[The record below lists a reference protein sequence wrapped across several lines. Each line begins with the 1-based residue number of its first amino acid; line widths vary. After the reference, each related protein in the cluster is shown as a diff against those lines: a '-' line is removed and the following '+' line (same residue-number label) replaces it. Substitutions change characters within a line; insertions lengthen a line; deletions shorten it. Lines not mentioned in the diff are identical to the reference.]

1 MSNNRGGSG
10 CLPSIIIAA
19 LVFVIWGAF
28 EIYDES
34 QIGLIKNARE
44 FDEMPNY
51 EHYLK
56 KYPTGRYS
64 KEAYEAVVRL
74 WDEMDFDFFKKYEMD
89 YNVSQGFFD
98 TLIKTDERNY
108 YNSTTCKFAISNY
121 LRLDTVY
128 TDPGFLSN
136 LHDKME
142 AKCRAQYD
150 IAVQINTL
158 DGWMHYLTIVPK
170 DFLFDA
176 QEKYD
181 NLHNEIWG
189 TEESAWAYACEMNK
203 ADTYEEYESLYPDG
217 NHFSEAEKRAVDLR
231 VNSIFGRDHG
241 TLPAMNKTGYGG
253 GTTSTV
259 VVENATSYVLTVFYS
274 GNDGKRLVIQPNGRQ
289 SVVLT
294 NGNYK
299 IAASVNSSSVRSY
312 AGTEDLTG
320 GEYNV
325 KYYIQTTRY

>member
-1 MSNNRGGSG
+1 MGNNRGGSG
-10 CLPSIIIAA
+10 CLPQIITAV
-19 LVFVIWGAF
+19 LVFVLWGAF
-28 EIYDES
+28 KIYDET
-34 QIGLIKNARE
+34 QIGLIKNARK
-44 FDEMPNY
+44 FDKMPNY

-74 WDEMDFDFFKKYEMD
+74 WGEMDFKVFEEIDIPQIIT
-89 YNVSQGFFD
+89 S
-98 TLIKTDERNY
+98 ERCY
-108 YNSTTCKFAISNY
+108 YNSTTCQFAISNY
-121 LRLDTVY
+121 VRLDSVY
-128 TDPGFLSN
+128 TDPVFLSN

-150 IAVQINTL
+150 IAVQLNTL
-158 DGWMHYLTIVPK
+158 DGWMHYITIIPK

-181 NLHNEIWG
+181 VLHNEIWG

-203 ADTYEEYESLYPDG
+203 ADTYEEYENLYPSG

-259 VVENATSYVLTVFYS
+259 VVENATSYVLTVYYS
-274 GNDGKRLVIQPNGRQ
+274 GNVGKRLVIQPNGRQ

-294 NGNYK
+294 NGNYR

-320 GEYNV
+320 GEYSV

>member
-1 MSNNRGGSG
+1 MSNSRGGSG
-10 CLPSIIIAA
+10 CLPSIIIAV

-28 EIYDES
+28 EIYDET
-34 QIGLIKNARE
+34 QIGLIKNARKY
-44 FDEMPNY
+44 DKMPNY
-51 EHYLK
+51 EHYLQ

-74 WDEMDFDFFKKYEMD
+74 WNEMDLKVFHEDSTIFTGEKY
-89 YNVSQGFFD
+89 
-98 TLIKTDERNY
+98 Y
-108 YNSTTCKFAISNY
+108 YNSTSSQFAISNY
-121 LRLDTVY
+121 VRLDTMY
-128 TDPGFLSN
+128 TDPVFLSN
-136 LHDKME
+136 LHDKMD

-150 IAVQINTL
+150 IAVQLNTM
-158 DGWMHYLTIVPK
+158 DNWMHYITIVPK

-189 TEESAWAYACEMNK
+189 TEESAWAYACEKNK

-217 NHFSEAEKRAVDLR
+217 IHFSEAEKRAVDLR
-231 VNSIFGRDHG
+231 VNSIFGREHG

-312 AGTEDLTG
+312 ARTEDLTG

>member
-1 MSNNRGGSG
+1 MSNSRGGSG
-10 CLPSIIIAA
+10 CLAPIITAI
-19 LVFVIWGAF
+19 LVFAISGAF
-28 EIYDES
+28 KIYDET
-34 QIGLIKNARE
+34 QIGLIKKARKY
-44 FDEMPNY
+44 DEMPNY

-64 KEAYEAVVRL
+64 KEAYEAIVRL
-74 WDEMDFDFFKKYEMD
+74 WDEMDLTVFKEDSNIFTGEKY
-89 YNVSQGFFD
+89 YCNSYSSQ
-98 TLIKTDERNY
+98 
-108 YNSTTCKFAISNY
+108 FAISNY
-121 LRLDTVY
+121 VRLDTMY
-128 TDPGFLSN
+128 KDPVFLSN
-136 LHDKME
+136 LYDKME

-150 IAVQINTL
+150 IALQLNTM
-158 DGWMHYLTIVPK
+158 DSWMHYITIVPK

-181 NLHNEIWG
+181 VLHNEIWG

-203 ADTYEEYESLYPDG
+203 ANTYEEYESLYPSG

-231 VNSIFGRDHG
+231 VNSIFGSDHG

-259 VVENATSYVLTVFYS
+259 VVENATSYVLTVYYS

-294 NGNYK
+294 NGNYR

-312 AGTEDLTG
+312 AGTENLAG
-320 GEYNV
+320 GEYSV